1 MTTSS
6 LEINVVIFYN
16 DHKAGEAT
24 DVWNEDV
31 QTWVPHINWKKEAYP
46 TITISGGDDA
56 KNVELIN
63 WLYDHADL
71 IG

>member
-1 MTTSS
+1 MLFYSIMTVRLAKQLMYGMKMYKHGFLTS
-6 LEINVVIFYN
+6 I
-16 DHKAGEAT
+16 G
-24 DVWNEDV
+24 
-31 QTWVPHINWKKEAYP
+31 KKEAYP
-46 TITISGGDDA
+46 TISISGGDDA